1 MMKTRDRILQCSL
14 EMFSQYGHV
23 KVSTVEIANALEI
36 SPGNLYY
43 HFNGKEQLLT
53 ELFYEYEAAI
63 NKLMSFYE
71 EDVQAFEDYWAYLN
85 VYVGLIQQYSF
96 FYRDMKVIFDENK
109 LLKRRFMRLVHN
121 HHSFFL
127 KMLTSLNERSEI
139 KMTEA
144 QQSSMADTI
153 CLIATNSLDTQLA
166 EEDYDL
172 KAITQR
178 IVLRIIM
185 LIEPYFSNES
195 KEKYLHEVELNPVET
210 TSLFS

>member
-1 MMKTRDRILQCSL
+1 MKTRDRILQCSL

-71 EDVQAFEDYWAYLN
+71 DDVQAFEDYWAYLN

-127 KMLTSLNERSEI
+127 KMLVSLNENSEI

-144 QQSSMADTI
+144 QQNSMADTI

-172 KAITQR
+172 QEITQR

-185 LIEPYFSNES
+185 LVEPYFSHES
-195 KEKYLHEVELNPVET
+195 KEKYLHEVEQNPVEA